1 MYVGLGQLPNST
13 IGPASGSWTDVLKRL
28 ALTGGDIAQQRL
40 TRIRPGEYVQ
50 TAEGVRAF
58 QVPGAL
64 PVATAWP
71 GLPAAGGGF
80 GVGTWLVM
88 GTLVLGVVLVSRRK

>member
-13 IGPASGSWTDVLKRL
+13 VGPASGSWADVLKSL
-28 ALTGGDIAQQRL
+28 ALTGGQIAQKRL
-40 TRIRPGEYVQ
+40 AFRPGEFIQ
-50 TAEGVRAF
+50 TAEGVRSL
-58 QVPGAL
+58 QVPGAV
-64 PVATAWP
+64 PTATAWP

-88 GTLVLGVVLVSRRK
+88 GTVVLGVVLVASKK